1 MNRRQ
6 VLAGVTTTMVTD
18 VLARSVNA
26 KASSTAGGSHTASA
40 LRWRPEVTAA
50 SLRFGVPIPW
60 IEAVMAAESAGQ
72 TTRAGRPIIS
82 VKGAMGLMQLMP
94 ATYDDM
100 RRTYGLGPDPYWPA
114 DNILAGTAY
123 LRLTYDRFGFPG
135 LFAAYNCGPDR
146 YALSL
151 AGTPLPAETRTYLNT
166 VLRYLG
172 ETPPPTDRIFVELD
186 GHNGSDLEIPPS
198 STVFVPVDQN

>member
-1 MNRRQ
+1 M
-6 VLAGVTTTMVTD
+6 GMD
-18 VLARSVNA
+18 VLAPSVEA
-26 KASSTAGGSHTASA
+26 KASNTAWGSDTASV

-60 IEAVMAAESAGQ
+60 IDAVMAAESAGQ

-94 ATYDDM
+94 ATYDEM
-100 RRTYGLGPDPYWPA
+100 RQTYGLGPDPYWPA

-151 AGTPLPAETRTYLNT
+151 TGRPLPAETRAYLTT
-166 VLRYLG
+166 VLHYLG
-172 ETPPPTDRIFVELD
+172 ETSPPADRIFVELD
-186 GHNGSDLEIPPS
+186 GHEGSDRDVLPS
-198 STVFVPVDQN
+198 STVLVPIDQN

>member
-6 VLAGVTTTMVTD
+6 VLAGLATSMVMD
-18 VLARSVNA
+18 VLAPSVDA
-26 KASSTAGGSHTASA
+26 KEAHAAGGSHTASV
-40 LRWRPEVTAA
+40 LYWRLEVTAA

-151 AGTPLPAETRTYLNT
+151 TGKPLPAETRTYLTT
-166 VLRYLG
+166 VLRYLS
-172 ETPPPTDRIFVELD
+172 ESPLPKDRIFVELD
-186 GHNGSDLEIPPS
+186 GHNGSDREIPPS
-198 STVFVPVDQN
+198 STVFVPIDQN